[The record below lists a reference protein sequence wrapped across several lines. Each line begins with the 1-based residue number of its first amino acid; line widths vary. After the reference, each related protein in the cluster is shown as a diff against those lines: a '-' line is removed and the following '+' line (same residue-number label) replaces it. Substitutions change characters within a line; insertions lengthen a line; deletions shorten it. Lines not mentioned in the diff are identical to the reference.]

1 MPWSVAYRHDPMET
15 LTTRGRAARLA
26 ATALGLAVLVA
37 GTVWGTDDHFPFG
50 PFRMYST
57 SNPPSAPAPDTR
69 VEGVDVTGA
78 VVGLGEQATGI
89 RRAEIEGQQSRYA
102 ADPALLAEVA
112 DAYAER
118 NPDAARLVEVR
129 IVIRWH
135 GIRDGRPTGR
145 WTDETVVSWQASR

>member
-1 MPWSVAYRHDPMET
+1 MET

-26 ATALGLAVLVA
+26 ATALGLAVLLA

-57 SNPPSAPAPDTR
+57 SNPPNSPAPDTR
-69 VEGVDVTGA
+69 VEGVDSSGA
-78 VVGLGEQATGI
+78 VVDLGESATGI

-102 ADPALLAEVA
+102 ADPARLAEVA

-118 NPDAARLVEVR
+118 HPDAAELVEVR
-129 IVIRWH
+129 IVVRWH

-145 WTDETVVSWQASR
+145 WTDETVVAWRADR

>member
-1 MPWSVAYRHDPMET
+1 MET
-15 LTTRGRAARLA
+15 LTRRGRAVRLA
-26 ATALGLAVLVA
+26 ATALGLAVLLA

-57 SNPPSAPAPDTR
+57 SNPPSHPAPDTR
-69 VEGVDVTGA
+69 VEGVDSTGA
-78 VVGLGEQATGI
+78 VVDLGESATGI
-89 RRAEIEGQQSRYA
+89 RRAEIEGQQDRYA
-102 ADPALLAEVA
+102 ADPELLTEVA

-118 NPDAARLVEVR
+118 HPGAAALVEVR

-145 WTDETVVSWQASR
+145 WTDETVVSWKAHR